1 MCLGLSRVLATFVT
15 MATRARNGSARPRGG
30 QAEAAFEAPDPE
42 EDAGSRT
49 RPRPSSRTS
58 SRAGTTSRNGSR
70 GRGSTTTKSPVP
82 RGTNGKP
89 GRGTQPRSAQ
99 KKKNAKGSAG
109 KRRTA
114 KGRPAKGPA
123 ASHDPVVILI
133 GWMGRMIAA
142 AWMVAAGAV
151 GFTARAIGRGARD
164 LDPHHR
170 RDGVGLLTLG
180 VAIVLAASLW
190 GRMGNT
196 VGRAIHTSAVDAF
209 GSLAW
214 VIPVLAV
221 LLAWR
226 FLRHPDRNTETVRA
240 SIGWTAL
247 LLGAAGLIHMAKGTP
262 HPSDGEH
269 AMREAGGFVGYVMSG
284 PLAAAVTPWAAAPLL
299 ALLVLYGLL
308 LISGTPVHRI
318 PERLAELRV
327 LFGHGRPQAGPDD
340 DDFEIHEDYES
351 GTGSTVRRARGQIAR
366 QIRLRPA
373 IEAGE
378 HTKPYDTPLIG
389 QDSKRGAGKAGSGVA
404 ARPDGSDGLIEALG
418 FGTHDAPAASPSA
431 PSDEPAHEFV
441 DLKP

>member
-1 MCLGLSRVLATFVT
+1 

-30 QAEAAFEAPDPE
+30 LA
-42 EDAGSRT
+42 EDALELLDPKEDGGSRT
-49 RPRPSSRTS
+49 RPSPGS
-58 SRAGTTSRNGSR
+58 SRAGTTSRSGSR
-70 GRGSTTTKSPVP
+70 GRASTTSGSTTTRSPAP
-82 RGTNGKP
+82 RGTSGKP
-89 GRGTQPRSAQ
+89 GRGTQPRSGQ
-99 KKKNAKGSAG
+99 KKKKGTSSKSG
-109 KRRTA
+109 SA
-114 KGRPAKGPA
+114 KGRAAKGRRPKGA

-133 GWMGRMIAA
+133 GWTGRTIAA

-151 GFTARAIGRGARD
+151 GFAARAIGRGARD

-196 VGRAIHTSAVDAF
+196 AGRAIYTAATDAF

-214 VIPVLAV
+214 VMPVLAV

-247 LLGAAGLIHMAKGTP
+247 LLGGAGLIHLAKGTP
-262 HPSDGEH
+262 RPSDGVH
-269 AMREAGGFVGYVMSG
+269 AMRAAGGFVGYVMSG

-299 ALLVLYGLL
+299 ALLALYGLL

-327 LFGHGRPQAGPDD
+327 MFGYGRPRAGPDGD
-340 DDFEIHEDYES
+340 DLEIDEDYEA
-351 GTGSTVRRARGQIAR
+351 GTGRTVRRARGQIAR

-378 HTKPYDTPLIG
+378 HTKPYDTPLIE
-389 QDSKRGAGKAGSGVA
+389 QDAKRAAKPAPSGRQRRPGRGA
-404 ARPDGSDGLIEALG
+404 RLRRE
-418 FGTHDAPAASPSA
+418 
-431 PSDEPAHEFV
+431 
-441 DLKP
+441 